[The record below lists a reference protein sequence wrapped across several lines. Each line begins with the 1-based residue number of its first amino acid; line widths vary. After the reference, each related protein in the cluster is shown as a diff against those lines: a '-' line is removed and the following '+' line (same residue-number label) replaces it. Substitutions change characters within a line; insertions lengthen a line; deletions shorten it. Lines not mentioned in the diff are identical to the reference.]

1 MLNFVFRPVVWI
13 LSAVWSLVTA
23 LLFASFVLALAFG
36 PLAIAAYVWHTGI
49 HFSLWYWVGSLV
61 FWPVLSLSMLS
72 TAMTGRVSNL
82 NVVTDVDLYA
92 NKLNVAFK
100 HQVNEAMEAQRLLL

>member
-1 MLNFVFRPVVWI
+1 
-13 LSAVWSLVTA
+13 
-23 LLFASFVLALAFG
+23 
-36 PLAIAAYVWHTGI
+36 VWHTGI

-82 NVVTDVDLYA
+82 NVVTNVDLYA
-92 NKLNVAFK
+92 NQSSSPVKQTQINDTLPAV
-100 HQVNEAMEAQRLLL
+100 M

>member
-1 MLNFVFRPVVWI
+1 VLNFVFRPVVWI

-82 NVVTDVDLYA
+82 NVVTNVDLYA
-92 NKLNVAFK
+92 NQSSSPVKQTQINDTLPAV
-100 HQVNEAMEAQRLLL
+100 M